1 MQQFYITKLHIQ
13 KVRHLENLDIEITPD
28 PKKLR
33 HLILTG
39 KNGSGKT
46 SLLEAIRAYLN
57 AVSTTNDPYEA
68 EKYLNSGYRN
78 LQYAKDRKAPTNE
91 IHDIENNIAYY
102 KERIKQA
109 KSGLDLEFSIP
120 QDTIK
125 AEFESGKFILSYFN
139 AIRGF
144 SSPEPKHVEKTSL
157 KEYYP
162 IQENTSSKFLTYLLD
177 LKMTQALAVAKRD
190 NQKATEIQNWFDRL
204 EDILR
209 DIYDDPTLRIV
220 FNEDTFKFSLS
231 VKDREPFDFNTAS
244 DGFSAMLD
252 IIVDLMIRMQQ
263 QEKRVTEFLTPGIVL
278 IDEIENHLHME
289 LQRRVLRILTELFPN
304 IQFIVTTHS
313 PFVLNSIENAT
324 VYDLENHT
332 LIQDGLSD
340 ASYSGIVEGYFKQDE
355 LSRTLRE
362 KLENY
367 KTLSQKDDLTDD
379 EYAELAILET
389 SLDEIPDYI
398 DLGIATE
405 YKKLKMEFRQREAQR

>member
-1 MQQFYITKLHIQ
+1 MEQFYITKLHIQ
-13 KVRHLENLDIEITPD
+13 KVRHLKNLDIEITPD

-46 SLLEAIRAYLN
+46 SLLEAIRAYLI
-57 AVSTTNDPYEA
+57 AVSTTNDPYES
-68 EKYLNSGYRN
+68 EKSLSTDYRN
-78 LQYAKDRKAPTNE
+78 LQIAKDRNASSNE
-91 IHDIENNIAYY
+91 IHDIEKRIAFF
-102 KERIKQA
+102 KDRIEEA
-109 KSGLDLEFSIP
+109 KSRLDLEFSIP

-139 AIRGF
+139 AIRSF

-324 VYDLENHT
+324 VYDLEYHT

-340 ASYSGIVEGYFKQDE
+340 ASYSGIVEGYFNQDE
-355 LSRTLRE
+355 LSE
-362 KLENY
+362 
-367 KTLSQKDDLTDD
+367 DLT
-379 EYAELAILET
+379 L
-389 SLDEIPDYI
+389 
-398 DLGIATE
+398 
-405 YKKLKMEFRQREAQR
+405 